1 VTANRNSR
9 HQRALKGSLRHAAAL
24 VGLEDRRLSARRL
37 HPLVNVRCGVLVDDY
52 VHRRRKLHAAAEVIW
67 VRVRIDDGRDRL
79 VGQLADLVKDRL
91 PPLRVF
97 PVHDDHTRSG
107 DKDSRVTYVVTSSFV
122 TFRMLIELPLWSF
135 AGQSRLAVVLWL
147 SWVAPLAVTEFLLRA
162 GSSEMPTHTYAR
174 SQSPP

>member
-67 VRVRIDDGRDRL
+67 VRVRIDDGRDRV
-79 VGQLADLVKDRL
+79 VGQLADLVNDRL

-107 DKDSRVTYVVTSSFV
+107 DKDSRVTSGVLVPKHEEVVP
-122 TFRMLIELPLWSF
+122 ELLDLERF
-135 AGQSRLAVVLWL
+135 ADGGSGVHH
-147 SWVAPLAVTEFLLRA
+147 RA
-162 GSSEMPTHTYAR
+162 DVRREDSISEQELYR
-174 SQSPP
+174 NCVR